1 MIAKDIYDK
10 ALITLGYADSQV
22 FKDRAVVV
30 INQVY
35 DDLSGV
41 LEIEEYAPIKNLSS
55 TVNLPDKI
63 CNNAMV
69 FGVAE
74 KLALGQGDG
83 EQQQYYAIKYDQ
95 ARIKITRTDKVV
107 LTI

>member
-10 ALITLGYADSQV
+10 ALITLGYTDDQV

-35 DDLSGV
+35 DDLSEITGV
-41 LEIEEYAPIKNLSS
+41 EHTPIKNLSS
-55 TVNLPDKI
+55 EVNLPDRI

-95 ARIKITRTDKVV
+95 ARMKLSHSDKVV
-107 LTI
+107 TVI

>member
-10 ALITLGYADSQV
+10 ALITLGYTDDQV

-35 DDLSGV
+35 DDLSEIAGV
-41 LEIEEYAPIKNLSS
+41 EYAPIKSLSS
-55 TVNLPDKI
+55 AVNLPDRI

-83 EQQQYYAIKYDQ
+83 EHQQYYAVKYDQ
-95 ARIKITRTDKVV
+95 ARLKLSRNNKVV
-107 LTI
+107 TVI

>member
-10 ALITLGYADSQV
+10 ALVTLGYTDDQA

-35 DDLSGV
+35 DDLSEVAGV
-41 LEIEEYAPIKNLSS
+41 EYAPIKNLSS
-55 TVNLPDKI
+55 EVNLPDRI

-95 ARIKITRTDKVV
+95 ARMKLSHSDKVV
-107 LTI
+107 TVI